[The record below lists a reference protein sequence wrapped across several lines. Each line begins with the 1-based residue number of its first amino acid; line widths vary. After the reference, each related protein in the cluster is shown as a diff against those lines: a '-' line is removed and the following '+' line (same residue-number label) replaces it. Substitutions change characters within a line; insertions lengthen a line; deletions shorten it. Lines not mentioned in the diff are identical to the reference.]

1 MKEENEKK
9 NITKSI
15 KISQNQQKVIADRA
29 AKQNMNFS
37 EYVVNCAV
45 HGNNNLTPQ
54 MAVKVQMIM
63 NLAMDL
69 VERLDYKEYQTAQ
82 QIQKQVQDLNELF
95 HTVTPEQ
102 NCYQIEK
109 DVQGIVEGGYDLWE
123 SLK

>member
-15 KISQNQQKVIADRA
+15 KISQNQQKIIADRA

-45 HGNNNLTPQ
+45 YGGYNLTPQ
-54 MAVKVQMIM
+54 MAVKVQMII
-63 NLAMDL
+63 NLALDL
-69 VERLDYKEYQTAQ
+69 AERLDYNEYQTAQ
-82 QIQKQVQDLNELF
+82 KIQKQVQDLSELI

-102 NCYQIEK
+102 NFYQIEK
-109 DVQGIVEGGYDLWE
+109 DVHGIVEGGYDLWE